1 MKNILSAIALV
12 AALALAGAVPV
23 QAQEAGPPPPGV
35 DHSLEMVPLDN
46 IPPETE
52 IRQEPET
59 PPQRRR
65 RARRERPATPPAEA
79 AQPLDAAGAAER
91 PVQAPA
97 TAGRGN
103 RSTESQRERVNQG
116 AITVLA
122 GGVNGTYIRIASD
135 MASVLDDGERLR
147 ILPVVGKGS
156 VQNIT
161 DLLYLRGMDIAI
173 VQSDVLEFIRKQNLH
188 PTIDQRIRYVT
199 KLYNEEIH
207 VLAGRGV
214 VRMADLAGRKVNVDV
229 AGGGTATTAA
239 TLFSALGLAVEQ
251 TNFDQS
257 LALEKLRN
265 GEIAAMVYVT
275 GKPAGLFYNIERASG
290 LHFVPIPLNAE
301 LLHVYM
307 PSSLTSTDYPSLID
321 ETRPIDTVAVG
332 AVMAVYNW
340 ERDSDRYRRTAAFV
354 NAFFDQ
360 FEAFLK
366 PPRHPKWQEVN
377 LATELPGWTRFAPA
391 QEWLD
396 RRPATAGAGYDL
408 ALKNSF
414 DEFIKFME
422 IARGQ
427 GGAGPHDNEALF
439 ERFLQWRAAQG
450 SAQAPAAS
458 MAPSAPM
465 R

>member
-1 MKNILSAIALV
+1 MIRMMRSLAILAW
-12 AALALAGAVPV
+12 ALAILGGYAGPAGA
-23 QAQEAGPPPPGV
+23 QSA
-35 DHSLEMVPLDN
+35 DSLRN
-46 IPPETE
+46 K
-52 IRQEPET
+52 
-59 PPQRRR
+59 
-65 RARRERPATPPAEA
+65 
-79 AQPLDAAGAAER
+79 
-91 PVQAPA
+91 
-97 TAGRGN
+97 
-103 RSTESQRERVNQG
+103 VNEG
-116 AITVLA
+116 TIGLIS

-135 MASVLDDGERLR
+135 LAAVLDSEGKLR
-147 ILPVVGKGS
+147 ILPIVGKGS

-207 VLAGRGV
+207 VLAGRDV
-214 VRMADLAGRKVNVDV
+214 LRIADLAGRKVNVDV

-239 TLFSALGLAVEQ
+239 TLFSTLGLTVEQ

-307 PSSLTSTDYPSLID
+307 PSSLTSSDYPSLID

-340 ERDSDRYRRTAAFV
+340 ERDSERYRRTATFV

-396 RRPATAGAGYDL
+396 RRPAIAGAGYDL

-414 DEFIKFME
+414 DEFVKFME
-422 IARGQ
+422 VARGQ
-427 GGAGPHDNEALF
+427 GSGDPRGNEALF

-450 SAQAPAAS
+450 SAQQQSATPTIPAGAPL
-458 MAPSAPM
+458 

>member
-1 MKNILSAIALV
+1 MKRILSAMALV
-12 AALALAGAVPV
+12 VALALGGAIPA
-23 QAQEAGPPPPGV
+23 QAQETQAQGTESPPGV
-35 DHSLEMVPLDN
+35 DQSIEMIPLEN
-46 IPPETE
+46 IQ
-52 IRQEPET
+52 QEPEA
-59 PPQRRR
+59 PPQRPR
-65 RARRERPATPPAEA
+65 RARRERPASPPAA
-79 AQPLDAAGAAER
+79 PALDAAAPERLPAQGPGAA
-91 PVQAPA
+91 
-97 TAGRGN
+97 AGRSI
-103 RSTESQRERVNQG
+103 RSAEGQRERANQG
-116 AITVLA
+116 VITVLA

-135 MASVLDDGERLR
+135 MAAVLDDGERMR

-173 VQSDVLEFIRKQNLH
+173 VQSDVLEVIRKENLH

-199 KLYNEEIH
+199 KLYNEEVHI
-207 VLAGRGV
+207 LAGRDV
-214 VRMADLAGRKVNVDV
+214 VRLADLAGRKVNVDV
-229 AGGGTATTAA
+229 AGGGTAATAA
-239 TLFSALGLAVEQ
+239 TLFSALGLTVEQ
-251 TNFDQS
+251 TNFDQP
-257 LALEKLRN
+257 LALEKLKN
-265 GEIAAMVYVT
+265 GEIAAMVYVA
-275 GKPAGLFYNIERASG
+275 GKPTGLFYNIERGSG

-307 PSSLTSTDYPSLID
+307 PSSLTSNDYPSLID

-340 ERDSDRYRRTAAFV
+340 ERDSERYRRTAAFV

-391 QEWLD
+391 QQWLD
-396 RRPATAGAGYDL
+396 RRPSTVGAGYDL

-414 DEFIKFME
+414 DEFLKFME
-422 IARGQ
+422 IARGR
-427 GGAGPHDNEALF
+427 GGGEPRDSDALF
-439 ERFLQWRAAQG
+439 ERFLQWRAAQA
-450 SAQAPAAS
+450 SPQQPVVPPVPAGAV
-458 MAPSAPM
+458 P